1 MPTITDIES
10 LTRAYADAR
19 ALLAERV
26 QALQEEIEAARR
38 RRLRGIKEAV
48 ARAADAHAALRA
60 AIESAPELFRRPRTL
75 TIAGI
80 RVGYQKSR
88 GEIVWE
94 DAAQVVRLIRR
105 HLPEQ
110 ADSLIKVVETPIK
123 SALAQLSAADLKRI
137 GVTLVDTG
145 DQVLIKPTD
154 GEIDRLVEALL
165 REAAS
170 EEAEV

>member
-1 MPTITDIES
+1 MTTLTEIET

-48 ARAADAHAALRA
+48 ARAADAHAALKA
-60 AIESAPELFRRPRTL
+60 AIESAPELFQRPRTV

-80 RVGYQKSR
+80 KVGYQKGR

-123 SALAQLSAADLKRI
+123 SALAQLSVAELKRI
-137 GVTLVDTG
+137 GVTVIETG

-154 GEIDRLVEALL
+154 GEIDKLVDALL
-165 REAAS
+165 REAAA
-170 EEAEV
+170 EEETA